1 MWKYLPEGMENDEK
15 AKNIL
20 NSFPLNPLNID
31 FLGNGRAKKDIMII
45 ESIRRKF
52 GI

>member
-1 MWKYLPEGMENDEK
+1 MMKK
-15 AKNIL
+15 QKTIL
-20 NSFPLNPLNID
+20 NSFPLNPLNVD

-45 ESIRRKF
+45 ESIRRKI